1 MPTIK
6 FTDTTGVVPEDY
18 YPTPSK
24 LHIPEWLKRLAPYSD
39 EKQNNQTAKRCMPMM
54 DAVMFGYT
62 IVLTEDIKVE
72 RNEVQVPDGWSD
84 KISESISGTRPY
96 YRWSSGLGVEFHTTD
111 QAETNVKV
119 RAPIPKWLSP
129 WSIQT
134 PRGYSCLF
142 VAPLNNDGM
151 AFTPFAGVVDTDTY
165 TPVVNFPFLLSD
177 PSFEGLVPAGTP
189 IVQVIPFQREAW
201 TIETVVGNNR
211 DIVKAQRRLNSKFK
225 GGYRNLFRS
234 PKSFN

>member
-6 FTDTTGVVPEDY
+6 FTDTTGVVPEDF

-39 EKQNNQTAKRCMPMM
+39 EKQNDQTAKRCMPML
-54 DAVMFGYT
+54 DAVMSGYT
-62 IVLTEDIKVE
+62 IVTTEDIKVE
-72 RNEVQVPDGWSD
+72 QTE
-84 KISESISGTRPY
+84 TTPY
-96 YRWSSGLGVEFHTTD
+96 YRWSSGLGIEFHTVN
-111 QAETNVKV
+111 QASTHAGVH
-119 RAPIPKWLSP
+119 APIPKWLNP

-165 TPVVNFPFLLSD
+165 IPVVNFPFLLSD
-177 PSFEGLVPAGTP
+177 PNFEGLVPAGTP

-201 TIETVVGNNR
+201 TIETIVGNNQ
-211 DIVKAQRRLNSKFK
+211 DIVRAQRRLNSKFK

-234 PKSFN
+234 PKSFD